1 MKKIRQSPHIGYSSN
16 KKIRFKAASGGA
28 LTEICCYL
36 LENKKVDAIIH
47 TTYDPDDQTK
57 TISCVS
63 TTVEEVIHRNIVR
76 AFLSL
81 SSIRTVRPF
90 LSRRSQNI
98 RRVTTV

>member
-1 MKKIRQSPHIGYSSN
+1 MGKYRKSFDSYSSN

-63 TTVEEVIHRNIVR
+63 TTVEEVI
-76 AFLSL
+76 
-81 SSIRTVRPF
+81 
-90 LSRRSQNI
+90 SRCGSRYGISVPLQ
-98 RRVTTV
+98 RYFTDSTK